1 MPHGESRGRGDKLA
15 ACNLLQGIKG
25 TVDQGRFR
33 VIVQGFQREKIVPHA
48 AVFFFLILRE
58 SEPLRCIL
66 LGGEVEDFFFCN
78 LNGIW
83 CDLIRQILR
92 VEHTADFMFVYL
104 VILQVVGRKTPI
116 RAVAQNP
123 PVKDVPLRKQI
134 RIIFGNR
141 RAVEQHPVWAALG
154 KAGNVDGA
162 QRARVFNQQAFVYH
176 QKAAEEGS
184 KAQKTAIFPHARRE
198 RLYAAEGDDR
208 LPALSVLIKILP

>member
-1 MPHGESRGRGDKLA
+1 
-15 ACNLLQGIKG
+15 
-25 TVDQGRFR
+25 
-33 VIVQGFQREKIVPHA
+33 
-48 AVFFFLILRE
+48 
-58 SEPLRCIL
+58 
-66 LGGEVEDFFFCN
+66 
-78 LNGIW
+78 
-83 CDLIRQILR
+83 
-92 VEHTADFMFVYL
+92 MFVYL

-176 QKAAEEGS
+176 QKGS
-184 KAQKTAIFPHARRE
+184 GRGKQGAKDGDFPAR
-198 RLYAAEGDDR
+198 
-208 LPALSVLIKILP
+208 S